1 MQPSVWGPHV
11 WRTIHYIA
19 LGYPDNADSMAYKE
33 FFLNLWKV
41 IPCLKCSI
49 NYKRHLDELPPID
62 QYLGSKDDL
71 FKWTVALHN
80 IVNMELGKPQMDV
93 DTARA
98 LYSVD
103 GLIQAPVPAP
113 VSALGPKQA
122 PPTLAN
128 YLLHNIAIVTLIF
141 IVIMLLIFLF
151 TQKKHVSK

>member
-11 WRTIHYIA
+11 WRSIHYIA

-49 NYKRHLDELPPID
+49 NYKRHLEELPPID

-80 IVNMELGKPQMDV
+80 IVNLELG
-93 DTARA
+93 
-98 LYSVD
+98 
-103 GLIQAPVPAP
+103 
-113 VSALGPKQA
+113 
-122 PPTLAN
+122 
-128 YLLHNIAIVTLIF
+128 
-141 IVIMLLIFLF
+141 
-151 TQKKHVSK
+151 